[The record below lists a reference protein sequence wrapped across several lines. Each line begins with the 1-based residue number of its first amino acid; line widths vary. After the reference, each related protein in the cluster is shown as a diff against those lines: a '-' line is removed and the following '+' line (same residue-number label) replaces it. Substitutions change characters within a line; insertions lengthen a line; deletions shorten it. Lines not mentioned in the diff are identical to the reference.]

1 MQPKV
6 SVIVPAYNI
15 SKYILDALQSIK
27 KQTYKNYEV
36 LIIDDGSLD
45 ETPSIVEDFCKSN
58 QQFKLLK
65 KANGGLS
72 SARNYGIDHAKGQY
86 IALLDG
92 DDIYSKDKLANHVAH
107 LDNDPSIGVVYSA
120 SKAIRDDGKP
130 TFFIL
135 SGKPLYKDLL
145 TSLLCKNFI
154 GHGSNGVFRR
164 CLIDEVG
171 NFDES
176 LPSSEDLDFW
186 LRVASTR
193 RWKFY
198 REKAILSYYR
208 VRPSGLSFNISR
220 MKDCNERVISMALE
234 RAPKLVNPILP
245 KAYAYMF
252 RYLARLSFTSGDI
265 PQAREYIN
273 KSLSQDFSIFIQD
286 PRSLLTLIS
295 IFMSPITTVT
305 LKTILG
311 SNSTA
316 KP

>member
-1 MQPKV
+1 MKPKV

-15 SKYILDALQSIK
+15 SKYILDALNSIK
-27 KQTYKNYEV
+27 EQTYQNYEA

-45 ETPSIVEDFCKSN
+45 ETPSIVEEFCKAN

-65 KANGGLS
+65 KPNGGLS

-120 SKAIRDDGKP
+120 SQAIRDDGKA
-130 TFFIL
+130 TFFVL
-135 SGKPLYKDLL
+135 SGKPLYKDIL

-154 GHGSNGVFRR
+154 GHGSNGVFRH
-164 CLIDEVG
+164 CLINEVG

-186 LRVASTR
+186 LRVASTK

-198 REKAILSYYR
+198 RERKILSYYR

-220 MKDCNERVISMALE
+220 MRKCNERVISMALE
-234 RAPKLVNPILP
+234 RSPKLVAPILP

-252 RYLARLSFTSGDI
+252 RYLARLSLTSGNI

-273 KSLSQDFSIFIQD
+273 KSLSHDRSIFIQD

-295 IFMSPITTVT
+295 VLVSPLTTLT
-305 LKTILG
+305 LRGILG
-311 SNSTA
+311 SNSAA

>member
-193 RWKFY
+193 RWKFH

-220 MKDCNERVISMALE
+220 MRKCNEQVLSMALD
-234 RAPKLVNPILP
+234 RTPKSVAPILP
-245 KAYAYMF
+245 KAHAYMF
-252 RYLARLSFTSGDI
+252 RYLARLSLTSGDI
-265 PQAREYIN
+265 PQAREYIS
-273 KSLSQDFSIFIQD
+273 KSLSYDRSIFIQD

-295 IFMSPITTVT
+295 IIISPITTVT
-305 LKTILG
+305 LRRILG